1 MAHELSTIGCG
12 LKYAVETTAGTRPTT
27 GYTAITGVKSE
38 PATADAPNNL
48 QVTDLSDKYHRYVP
62 GVQDVG
68 GGVREYLFNDTADNR
83 TAWETMVT
91 AYTTGAAASP
101 ALATWFEETFP
112 GNLDSFYYSGIPSD
126 WASNERTVDSVL
138 EATGYVTVNEV
149 AGFAAAST

>member
-12 LKYAVETTAGTRPTT
+12 LKWAVETTAGTRPTT
-27 GYTAITGVKSE
+27 GYTELTGVKSE
-38 PATADAPNNL
+38 PATGDAPNNL

-68 GGVREYLFNDTADNR
+68 GGARDYLFNDTSANR
-83 TAWETMVT
+83 TAWAAMVT
-91 AYTTGAAASP
+91 AYQTGLASGF
-101 ALATWFEETFP
+101 ALWIEETFP

-126 WASNERTVDSVL
+126 WVSNERGVDAVL
-138 EATGYVTVNEV
+138 EATGYITPNQV